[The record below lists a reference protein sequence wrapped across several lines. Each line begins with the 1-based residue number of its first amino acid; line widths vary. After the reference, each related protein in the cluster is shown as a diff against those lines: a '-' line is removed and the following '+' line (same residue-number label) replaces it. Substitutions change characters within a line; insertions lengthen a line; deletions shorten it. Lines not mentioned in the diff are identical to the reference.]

1 MAQTDHIATPPV
13 VIKTRTAT
21 RRDVLITLTVIAAIA
36 TIGLT
41 GIAFWLSYESL
52 HDLAASHHLH
62 GSRAWAWPA
71 TLDSFIV
78 IGETLTLRAS
88 LARRIDWWAI
98 GLTAAG
104 SVGSIV
110 LNIAS
115 VGDTDALTRV
125 VAAVPPV
132 AALLAFGAL
141 MRQLHCALPAR
152 VATSATPPVVPSDA
166 NLLPIVP
173 PATPRVADP
182 EARGELLTTDEV
194 AELKNVKPV
203 TVRAWVN
210 RGKLKPVATDPAT
223 GGNLFATA
231 DVVALQSEGAR

>member
-1 MAQTDHIATPPV
+1 MAHRDSTATPPV
-13 VIKTRTAT
+13 AIKSPASM
-21 RRDVLITLTVIAAIA
+21 RRDVLIVLAVIAAVA

-52 HDLAASHHLH
+52 HDLAAGHHLH
-62 GSRAWAWPA
+62 GPRAWAWPA

-104 SVGSIV
+104 SIGSIV

-115 VGDTDALTRV
+115 VGDTDTLTRV

-141 MRQLHCALPAR
+141 MRQLHGALAGR
-152 VATSATPPVVPSDA
+152 VATAATPPVVPNGAS
-166 NLLPIVP
+166 LLPIVP
-173 PATPRVADP
+173 PATPPVAPPPPD
-182 EARGELLTTDEV
+182 GETLTTSEV
-194 AELKNVKPV
+194 AERLNVAPA
-203 TVRAWVN
+203 TVRTWVH
-210 RGKLKPVATDPAT
+210 RGKLTPVATDPE
-223 GGNLFATA
+223 GGHLFATA
-231 DVVALQSEGAR
+231 DVTALQNEAAR

>member
-1 MAQTDHIATPPV
+1 MA
-13 VIKTRTAT
+13 IKSPAPTSHQS
-21 RRDVLITLTVIAAIA
+21 VLITLAVIAAVA
-36 TIGLT
+36 TIALT

-62 GSRAWAWPA
+62 GPRAWAWPA
-71 TLDSFIV
+71 TLDSFII

-88 LARRIDWWAI
+88 LARRIDWAAI
-98 GLTAAG
+98 ALTAAG

-141 MRQLHCALPAR
+141 MRQLHGALAAR
-152 VATSATPPVVPSDA
+152 VATPVTDAIVPRNA
-166 NLLPIVP
+166 ELLPIVP
-173 PATPRVADP
+173 PATPPVPPPPPD
-182 EARGELLTTDEV
+182 GETLTTSEV
-194 AELKNVKPV
+194 AERLNVAPA
-203 TVRAWVN
+203 TVRTWVH
-210 RGKLKPVATDPAT
+210 RRKLTPIATDPD
-223 GGNLFATA
+223 GGHLFATA
-231 DVVALQSEGAR
+231 AVAALKDEAAK